1 MGTNTQLTTLP
12 PKLHLVSS
20 VFGLAVCQGT
30 GCWSLSE
37 QKLCIQ
43 LLELCLNQWLCLKW
57 LELLKPQASLE
68 GKWQDGRSVNPWLE
82 SKYLGPVEADRNEAV
97 TGAENSE

>member
-30 GCWSLSE
+30 GYWSL
-37 QKLCIQ
+37 
-43 LLELCLNQWLCLKW
+43 
-57 LELLKPQASLE
+57 
-68 GKWQDGRSVNPWLE
+68 R
-82 SKYLGPVEADRNEAV
+82 
-97 TGAENSE
+97 TGALHPIVIAVS